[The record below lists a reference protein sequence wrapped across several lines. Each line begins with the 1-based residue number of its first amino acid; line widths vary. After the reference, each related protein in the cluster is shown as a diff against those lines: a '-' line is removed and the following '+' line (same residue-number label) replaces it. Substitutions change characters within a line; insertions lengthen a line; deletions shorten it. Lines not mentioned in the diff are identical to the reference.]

1 MWKWEMFAQS
11 KELLVTSLKFPE
23 DVVMG
28 EMMLSFAG
36 HRALLV
42 ENYRAIVLYTDELI
56 KLQGKTCR
64 LCVSGSRLSI
74 QYYTKEEM
82 KITGQ
87 IKSVQ
92 FE

>member
-1 MWKWEMFAQS
+1 MFAQS

-36 HRALLV
+36 RRALLV
-42 ENYRAIVLYTDELI
+42 ENYRTIVLYTDELI

-64 LCVSGSRLSI
+64 LLVSGSRLSI
-74 QYYTKEEM
+74 QYYTREEM